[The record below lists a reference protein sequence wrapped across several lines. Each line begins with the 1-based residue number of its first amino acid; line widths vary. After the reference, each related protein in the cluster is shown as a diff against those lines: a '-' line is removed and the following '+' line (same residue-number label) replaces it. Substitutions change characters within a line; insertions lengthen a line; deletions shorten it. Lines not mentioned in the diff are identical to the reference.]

1 MTHAADLEATRGAG
15 RAAFGRGTWQ
25 RRPTLLVLI
34 AFVIV
39 AFVVAIALFGRLVA
53 PQDPSLQNL
62 TDATA
67 SPNGAHWLGTD
78 NLGRD
83 ILSRVLAGGGQALTG
98 PLVIALGAMGISVIV
113 GIWAGYMGGW
123 FEGATMRLVDLGYAL
138 PPLLVALVL
147 AGVVG
152 GGYWVGVAVL
162 LVLFSPYDIRII
174 RSVALEQRGL
184 PYVEAARTLGL
195 SRTWI
200 MTRHILPNVVPFMIV
215 DFCLDFAFA
224 LVTLSGLSYLG
235 LGAPPGSPDWG
246 RMLSDNQSQIFGNP
260 LGALAPGLLILLT
273 AAAVNVLGDWAAER
287 MAASGGL
294 S

>member
-1 MTHAADLEATRGAG
+1 MTQLADIEAAGLTERT
-15 RAAFGRGTWQ
+15 AFGRGAW
-25 RRPTLLVLI
+25 RHRPTVLVLI
-34 AFVIV
+34 AFVVLTVIV
-39 AFVVAIALFGRLVA
+39 VIALFGRLIA
-53 PQDPSLQNL
+53 PQNPSLQNL
-62 TDATA
+62 ADATA
-67 SPNGAHWLGTD
+67 SPSGAHWLGTD

-83 ILSRVLAGGGQALTG
+83 ILSRVLAGGGQALIG
-98 PLVIALGAMGISVIV
+98 PLVIALGAMVISVV
-113 GIWAGYMGGW
+113 AGIWAGYTGGW
-123 FEGATMRLVDLGYAL
+123 FESAVMRLVDLGYAL
-138 PPLLVALVL
+138 PPLLVALVI
-147 AGVVG
+147 AGVAG
-152 GGYWVGVAVL
+152 GGYWIGVAVL
-162 LVLFSPYDIRII
+162 LVLFSPYDIRIV

-200 MTRHILPNVVPFMIV
+200 MTRHILPNVVPFVIV

-246 RMLSDNQSQIFGNP
+246 RMLSDNQSQIFGDP

-273 AAAVNVLGDWAAER
+273 AAAVNIIGDWGAER
-287 MAASGGL
+287 IAASGGV